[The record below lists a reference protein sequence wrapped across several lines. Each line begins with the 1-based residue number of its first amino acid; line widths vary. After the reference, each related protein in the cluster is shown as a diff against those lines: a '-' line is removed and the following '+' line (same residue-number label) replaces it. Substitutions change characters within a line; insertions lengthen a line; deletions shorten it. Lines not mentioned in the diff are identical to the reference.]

1 MLIGKYVYRTTF
13 PQLAYTY
20 SMVTIY
26 YIIQPPHARFMAKTS
41 PTSDAERHNQNVI
54 RLVLLQ
60 ISNFGKLVK
69 KVGTISEVS

>member
-1 MLIGKYVYRTTF
+1 
-13 PQLAYTY
+13 
-20 SMVTIY
+20 
-26 YIIQPPHARFMAKTS
+26 MAKTS

-69 KVGTISEVS
+69 KIGTIWEVSLLSKYVLGISIKYYEVPILRCAKFDHM